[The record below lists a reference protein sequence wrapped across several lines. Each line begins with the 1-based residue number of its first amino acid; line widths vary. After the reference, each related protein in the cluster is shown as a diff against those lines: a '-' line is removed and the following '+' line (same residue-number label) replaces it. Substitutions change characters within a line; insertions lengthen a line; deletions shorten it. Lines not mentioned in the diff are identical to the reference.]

1 MGTDR
6 PGIFAR
12 LSHLIVI
19 QVVFIFAALA
29 LILFY
34 PNPARQFED
43 KTTQLLQRV
52 AHSAQ
57 TCLHALGEDCNG
69 DFCRNLLSESHVHL
83 AAIVRLGEGDDFEYQ
98 CSYDG
103 SDQKES
109 RTNAGSLLESYLEPA
124 MVLFVGREGSGSL
137 VESPPGSNL
146 SVYYN
151 RLEVAEKT
159 PPAVLVSVIDSG
171 LIFSQRSELQY
182 ALLVLFLFST
192 LISLLTVDL
201 VLRRFK
207 QPLDRLIRGLEK
219 TAAGELYYMI
229 EADGDKELNRLAGA
243 FNHMT
248 QRLWDNQKQL
258 KKYNAKLK
266 KSNLSILESQL
277 FLATLID
284 SSPLSI
290 IVTNTN
296 GQILIF
302 NRAASEVFNFAA
314 EEVLGEDIDVLFAE
328 SPTQE
333 AAADESAK
341 ETPGLE
347 AICRRQD
354 GEHFPA
360 YVVVNPVTTQQGSLN
375 ANLYVLLDISE
386 SRNFQDMMIR
396 LDRYCTRGEM
406 AGDIA
411 HEINNYLAVLMGN
424 LELMPILL
432 RKGNTEKIDKK
443 LDVMKTTVD
452 RIARFANGLMDTPQ
466 DELHFEPSSLNQV
479 VENIIAFLKPQ
490 NRFDNIRISTELS
503 ADIPV
508 MKLDQ
513 GQIQQLI
520 VNLVYNASDAISD
533 LESQRCIRVETSL
546 VEAEGGAQVKLAV
559 RDNGPG
565 VPEDKAEMLFSDR
578 FTTKRKGHGIG
589 LITCRKIVENHGGHM
604 DYRYCDG
611 AEFSLVVPTERRDT
625 SKADSDRTESPITAQ
640 G

>member
-1 MGTDR
+1 VTKDR

-34 PNPARQFED
+34 PNPEQQLET
-43 KTTQLLQRV
+43 KTTLLMQRV
-52 AHSAQ
+52 ATSAQ
-57 TCLHALGEDCNG
+57 TCLHVFGEKCNE
-69 DFCRNLLSESHVHL
+69 DFYRELVSEPHVDL
-83 AAIVRLGEGDDFEYQ
+83 AAIIRLDDNDSLRLQCAYAGEGR
-98 CSYDG
+98 S
-103 SDQKES
+103 ES
-109 RTNAGSLLESYLEPA
+109 RAEAGDLVRQYCEPA
-124 MVLFVGREGSGSL
+124 MVRFVGREGSGPL
-137 VESPPGSNL
+137 VESPPGSNR
-146 SVYYN
+146 SVYYS
-151 RLEVAEKT
+151 RLTVDENA
-159 PPAVLVSVIDSG
+159 PPAVLVSVLDHD
-171 LIFSQRSELQY
+171 LIFSERSELQY

-201 VLRRFK
+201 VSRRFK

-219 TAAGELYYMI
+219 TAEGELYYMI
-229 EADGDKELNRLAGA
+229 QTDGDKELNRLAGA

-290 IVTNTN
+290 VVTNTS

-302 NRAASEVFNFAA
+302 NRAASEMFNYPA
-314 EEVLGEDIDVLFAE
+314 EDVLGEPIDVLFAQ
-328 SPTQE
+328 SPQQE
-333 AAADESAK
+333 DSTGEDSDETS
-341 ETPGLE
+341 GLE
-347 AICRRQD
+347 VICRRRD

-360 YVVVNPVTTQQGSLN
+360 FVVYSPVSTQQGNLN

-386 SRNFQDMMIR
+386 SKNFQDMMIR

-443 LDVMKTTVD
+443 LDVMKVTVD

-490 NRFDNIRISTELS
+490 NRFDDIRISTVLS
-503 ADIPV
+503 PEVPV
-508 MKLDQ
+508 LQLDQ
-513 GQIQQLI
+513 GQIQQLL
-520 VNLVYNASDAISD
+520 VNLVYNASDAVTGV
-533 LESQRCIRVETSL
+533 EGEKTVRVETSL
-546 VEAEGGAQVKLAV
+546 AEVEGEKYVRLAV

-565 VPEDKAEMLFSDR
+565 VPEDKAGMLFNDR

-589 LITCRKIVENHGGHM
+589 LITCRKIVENHGGRIE
-604 DYRYCDG
+604 YQFNEG
-611 AEFSLVVPTERRDT
+611 AEFNLVIPTKRPEKQAAESERAYT
-625 SKADSDRTESPITAQ
+625 PAAP
-640 G
+640 

>member
-1 MGTDR
+1 MKPDR

-34 PNPARQFED
+34 PNPEQQLEA
-43 KTTQLLQRV
+43 KTTLLMERV
-52 AHSAQ
+52 ARSAQ
-57 TCLHALGEDCNG
+57 SCLHVSGEECHDKFG
-69 DFCRNLLSESHVHL
+69 RGLVSEAHIYL
-83 AAIVRLGEGDDFEYQ
+83 AAIIRLDDSDSLSVQ
-98 CSYDG
+98 CTYSGPDRSEEPAVAKQMIGQFY
-103 SDQKES
+103 
-109 RTNAGSLLESYLEPA
+109 EPA
-124 MVLFVGREGSGSL
+124 MVRFVGRDGSGSL
-137 VESPPGSNL
+137 VESPPGSHL
-146 SVYYN
+146 SVYYS
-151 RLEVAEKT
+151 RLETSEGEQR
-159 PPAVLVSVIDSG
+159 AVLVSVVDHG
-171 LIFSQRSELQY
+171 LIFSPRSELQY

-201 VLRRFK
+201 VSRRFK

-219 TAAGELYYMI
+219 TAEGELYYMI

-248 QRLWDNQKQL
+248 QRLWDSQKQL

-266 KSNLSILESQL
+266 KSNISILESQL

-290 IVTNTN
+290 VVTNTT

-302 NRAASEVFNFAA
+302 NRAASEVFNYPTQD
-314 EEVLGEDIDVLFAE
+314 VIGESIDVLFAE
-328 SPTQE
+328 SPKH
-333 AAADESAK
+333 DESQK
-341 ETPGLE
+341 EGGYDAPGLE
-347 AICRRQD
+347 VICCRRD

-360 YVVVNPVTTQQGSLN
+360 YVVVSPVATQQSSLN

-386 SRNFQDMMIR
+386 SKNFQDMMIR

-452 RIARFANGLMDTPQ
+452 RVARFANGLMDTPQ
-466 DELHFEPSSLNQV
+466 DELRFEPSSLNQV

-490 NRFDNIRISTELS
+490 NRFDTIKIHTELS

-508 MKLDQ
+508 LHLDQ
-513 GQIQQLI
+513 GQIQQLL
-520 VNLVYNASDAISD
+520 VNLVYNASDAIAG
-533 LESQRCIRVETSL
+533 LEDERIIRVTTSM
-546 VEAEGGAQVKLAV
+546 VEIEGDKQARLAV
-559 RDNGPG
+559 CDNGSG
-565 VPEDKAEMLFSDR
+565 VPEDKAEMLFNDR

-589 LITCRKIVENHGGHM
+589 LITCRKIVENHGGRM
-604 DYRYCDG
+604 EYRYNEG
-611 AEFSLVVPTERRDT
+611 AEFSFCIPTARRAVPEPSGEQAKD
-625 SKADSDRTESPITAQ
+625 PVTA
-640 G
+640 

>member
-1 MGTDR
+1 VRTDR
-6 PGIFAR
+6 PGIFTR

-34 PNPARQFED
+34 PNPEQQYEER
-43 KTTQLLQRV
+43 TTLLLERV
-52 AHSAQ
+52 ARSAQ
-57 TCLHALGEDCNG
+57 TCLHVLGQTCNG
-69 DFCRNLLSESHVHL
+69 GLCRDLVKESHIDL
-83 AAIVRLGEGDDFEYQ
+83 AAIIRLDDDDSLQVQ
-98 CSYDG
+98 CSYIGPDR
-103 SDQKES
+103 KENS
-109 RTNAGSLLESYLEPA
+109 TEARKLIKQYYEPA
-124 MVLFVGREGSGSL
+124 MVRFVGRESSGPL

-146 SVYYN
+146 SIYYS
-151 RLEVAEKT
+151 RLECAEGE
-159 PPAVLVSVIDSG
+159 PAAVLVSVIDNG

-201 VLRRFK
+201 ISRRFK
-207 QPLDRLIRGLEK
+207 QPLNRLIRGLEK

-290 IVTNTN
+290 VVTNTS

-302 NRAASEVFNFAA
+302 NRAASEVFNCAV
-314 EEVLGEDIDVLFAE
+314 EDVLGENIDVLFAQSPRQETSE
-328 SPTQE
+328 SE
-333 AAADESAK
+333 NGKDA
-341 ETPGLE
+341 PGLE
-347 AICRRQD
+347 VICRRRD

-375 ANLYVLLDISE
+375 ASLYVLLDISE
-386 SRNFQDMMIR
+386 SRSFQDMMIR

-424 LELMPILL
+424 LELLPILL

-443 LDVMKTTVD
+443 LEVMKTTVD
-452 RIARFANGLMDTPQ
+452 RVARFANGLMDTPQ

-490 NRFDNIRISTELS
+490 NRFDAIRICTELS
-503 ADIPV
+503 PDIP
-508 MKLDQ
+508 MLQLDQ
-513 GQIQQLI
+513 GQIQQLL
-520 VNLVYNASDAISD
+520 VNLVYNASDAVAG
-533 LESQRCIRVETSL
+533 LENDRCIRIETSL
-546 VEAEGGAQVKLAV
+546 VESGNQKQVQLAV

-565 VPEDKAEMLFSDR
+565 VPEDKVDMLFSDR

-589 LITCRKIVENHGGHM
+589 LITCRKIVENHDGRM
-604 DYRYCDG
+604 EYRYNNG
-611 AEFSLVVPTERRDT
+611 AEFVFIIPAERPVIPKLEPDRSDT
-625 SKADSDRTESPITAQ
+625 PATV
-640 G
+640 